1 MAENHNSQGISMPIR
16 GCYCQKVDQ
25 KFSKKKFVENF
36 VNCMNGEY
44 DDGCG
49 IPYSVKGGMHY
60 GQLSLR
66 IVIAVL

>member
-1 MAENHNSQGISMPIR
+1 MPIR
-16 GCYCQKVDQ
+16 GCYCQKVDH
-25 KFSKKKFVENF
+25 KFSKKIVENF